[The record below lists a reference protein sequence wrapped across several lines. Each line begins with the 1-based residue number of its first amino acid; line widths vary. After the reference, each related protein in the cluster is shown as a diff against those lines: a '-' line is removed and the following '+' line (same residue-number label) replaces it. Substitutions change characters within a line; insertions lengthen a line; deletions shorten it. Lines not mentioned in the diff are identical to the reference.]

1 MTVHT
6 LKNPVDLGLAEQFK
20 SLLPHLP
27 GGEARKRAFAQ
38 FEKTGLPGRR
48 FETWHYTDW
57 RTMQKSVLPPIT
69 PGSAEDLAL
78 ASAMQDPFTGI
89 KAYDALLV
97 NAQYVALGET
107 ADFAEVMDLSEAVGS
122 NHPLTAQIGSAFPAS
137 ADPMAALNEAMYFG
151 GVLARFKKGAKLTLP
166 IHAFSTGGSNVP
178 SSVHARAL
186 IIVED
191 DVELTLL
198 DSITGPDDV
207 ECQVTTVV
215 EFVIGNNA
223 KVEYVTFNGLGRKT
237 LGFTGVGV
245 RMGAHS
251 EFSTVNIAV
260 GGAVA
265 RHQVHVAMEG
275 EGSKLG
281 VRGLA
286 LLNGRQH
293 GDATLAV
300 DHIAPGC
307 ESREL
312 FRTVV
317 DGEATGVFQGRI
329 MVKKDAQQTDGQMA
343 SNAILLS
350 EGATMNNKPELE
362 IFADDVVCAHGA
374 TCGELDEDLLFYLQ
388 ARGLPRRE
396 AESLMVHA
404 FVGEVLEFVS
414 HEEARE
420 RLNEVVE
427 RWLKARAGEEA

>member
-6 LKNPVDLGLAEQFK
+6 LKSPVDLGLAEQFQA
-20 SLLPHLP
+20 LLPHLP
-27 GGEARKRAFAQ
+27 GTAARKKAFAE

-48 FETWHYTDW
+48 LEAWHYTDW
-57 RTMQKSVLPPIT
+57 RAMQKSVLPPV
-69 PGSAEDLAL
+69 SSESSEDLAL
-78 ASAMQDPFTGI
+78 ASLMQDPFSGI

-97 NAQYVALGET
+97 NAQGILTGDRV
-107 ADFAEVMDLSEAVGS
+107 DFAEVLELSEAIRS
-122 NHPLTAQIGSAFPAS
+122 DNPLIAHLGTAFSAAS
-137 ADPMAALNEAMYFG
+137 DPMAALNEAMYLG
-151 GVLARFKKGAKLTLP
+151 GVLARFKKGSKLALP
-166 IHAFSTGGSNVP
+166 IHAFSTGGSSVP
-178 SSVHARAL
+178 ASLHARAL
-186 IIVED
+186 VIVED

-198 DSITGPDDV
+198 DTIVGPDDV
-207 ECQVTTVV
+207 DSQVSTVV
-215 EFVIGNNA
+215 EFIIGRNA
-223 KVEYVTFNGLGRKT
+223 KVEYVTFNGLGRRT

-251 EFSTVNIAV
+251 QFSTINIAV

-275 EGSKLG
+275 EGGKLG
-281 VRGLA
+281 VRGIA
-286 LLNGRQH
+286 LLNGNQH
-293 GDATLAV
+293 ADSTLAI

-329 MVKKDAQQTDGQMA
+329 MVKKDAQKTDGQMA
-343 SNAILLS
+343 SNALLLS
-350 EGATMNNKPELE
+350 EGASMNNKPELE

-388 ARGLPRRE
+388 ARGLPRKE
-396 AESLMVHA
+396 AEALMIHA

-420 RLNEVVE
+420 RLNGVVE
-427 RWLKARAGEEA
+427 RWLKARQEG